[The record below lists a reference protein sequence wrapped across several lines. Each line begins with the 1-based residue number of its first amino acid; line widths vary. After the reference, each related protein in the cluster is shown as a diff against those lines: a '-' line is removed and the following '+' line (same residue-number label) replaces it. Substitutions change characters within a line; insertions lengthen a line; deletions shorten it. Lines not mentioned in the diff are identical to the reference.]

1 MTLCYKSEQQHS
13 VEDLY
18 RLSGHCSHLPV
29 SRGVLHTLIKILALI
44 ASLIQSKQFKRDPC
58 HFKLENKTYRNLH
71 CVEQQRYDP
80 SCNVKPTD
88 GCLV

>member
-29 SRGVLHTLIKILALI
+29 SRDVLHTIIKILA
-44 ASLIQSKQFKRDPC
+44 LIQSKQFKRDTY
-58 HFKLENKTYRNLH
+58 HFKLEYKTYRTYMVLNSRDMIH
-71 CVEQQRYDP
+71 AVI
-80 SCNVKPTD
+80 
-88 GCLV
+88 